1 MSRDEYLLST
11 YRLSLGYKFTHHQ
24 TCMHNETGEL
34 QQLDTT
40 DLARVQILPIAEMT
54 SPEE

>member
-1 MSRDEYLLST
+1 MSRDEYFLST